1 MEDMVHYFPIILYL
15 LGAVLLIILI
25 ILGIKLIH
33 TVDKTN
39 MILDDAYNKTK
50 SLNGIFAAIDSVT
63 DTLSS
68 LSDSLV
74 GVISSVVSKVIPKRN
89 KKRKEKKEEFEEDE
103 EDE

>member
-1 MEDMVHYFPIILYL
+1 MENMVEFFPIVLYI
-15 LGAVLLIILI
+15 LGAILLVILI

-50 SLNGIFAAIDSVT
+50 SINGLFAAIDSVT
-63 DTLSS
+63 DTLSAV
-68 LSDSLV
+68 SDSLV
-74 GVISSVVSKVIPKRN
+74 GVVSSIVSKMIPKR
-89 KKRKEKKEEFEEDE
+89 KRKEKIEEFEEDE

>member
-1 MEDMVHYFPIILYL
+1 MENMLEFFPIVLYI
-15 LGAVLLIILI
+15 LGAILLVILI

-33 TVDKTN
+33 TIDKTN

-63 DTLSS
+63 DTLSAV
-68 LSDSLV
+68 SDSLV
-74 GVISSVVSKVIPKRN
+74 GVVSSIVSKMIPKR
-89 KKRKEKKEEFEEDE
+89 KRKEKREDFEEDE

>member
-1 MEDMVHYFPIILYL
+1 MENMVEFFPIVLYI
-15 LGAVLLIILI
+15 LGAILLVILI

-63 DTLSS
+63 DTLSAV
-68 LSDSLV
+68 SDSLV
-74 GVISSVVSKVIPKRN
+74 GVVSSIVSKMLPKR
-89 KKRKEKKEEFEEDE
+89 KKKKDKEEFEEEE

>member
-1 MEDMVHYFPIILYL
+1 MENMLEFFPIILYL
-15 LGAVLLIILI
+15 LGAVLLVILI

-50 SLNGIFAAIDSVT
+50 SLNGIFSAIDSVT

-68 LSDSLV
+68 ISDSLV
-74 GVISSVVSKVIPKRN
+74 GVVSSVVSRVLPKR
-89 KKRKEKKEEFEEDE
+89 KKKDKKEEFEE
-103 EDE
+103 EDEDE

>member
-1 MEDMVHYFPIILYL
+1 MENMVEFFPIILYI
-15 LGAVLLIILI
+15 LGAVLLVILI

-63 DTLSS
+63 DTLSAV
-68 LSDSLV
+68 SDSLV
-74 GVISSVVSKVIPKRN
+74 GVVSSIVSKMIPKR
-89 KKRKEKKEEFEEDE
+89 KKKEKKEEFEE
-103 EDE
+103 EDEDE

>member
-1 MEDMVHYFPIILYL
+1 MENMVEFFPIVLYI
-15 LGAVLLIILI
+15 LGAILLVILI

-63 DTLSS
+63 DTLSAV
-68 LSDSLV
+68 SDSLV
-74 GVISSVVSKVIPKRN
+74 GVVSSIVSKMIPKR
-89 KKRKEKKEEFEEDE
+89 KRKGKIEEFEEDE